1 MATFFQEVIDG
12 FRLMTWQE
20 ATGVIFGIISV
31 FCSRANSI
39 WVYPTGLISTGIY
52 TFLFAQPAVGLYAEA
67 GLNAYYF
74 IMSVYGWYN
83 WTRQRNGTSVVE
95 ISWMNRR
102 DWQIAIGIVAVGWL
116 FIWFVLKTYTD
127 STVPVLDALVSATAW
142 SGMWLLAKRKIE
154 NWLMLNVSNFIAV
167 PLLLYKGLAPTAVLT
182 VILFIVAVN
191 GYFHWRRIYREQLN
205 EPV

>member
-1 MATFFQEVIDG
+1 MDGFIQQVIDG
-12 FRLMTWQE
+12 FLQMSWQE
-20 ATGVIFGIISV
+20 ATGVIFGIVSV
-31 FCSRANSI
+31 FCSRANSV
-39 WVYPTGLISTGIY
+39 WVYPTGLVSTGFFTY
-52 TFLFAQPAVGLYAEA
+52 LFAKPGVGLYAEA

-83 WTRQRNGTSVVE
+83 WTRQKDGHDAVG
-95 ISWMNRR
+95 ISWMSRR
-102 DWQIAIGIVAVGWL
+102 DWQIALGIVVVGWV
-116 FIWFVLKTYTD
+116 FIWWVLRSFTD
-127 STVPVLDALVSATAW
+127 STVPILDALVSATAW

-154 NWLMLNVSNFIAV
+154 NWVMLNVSNFIAV

-205 EPV
+205 EQA